1 MTTIK
6 MNDGRTQYDV
16 KEDFYDICM
25 FLCNANKLGNYFIQ
39 LTDMQLGE
47 VLLSINNI
55 LSVRTTNNV

>member
-1 MTTIK
+1 

-25 FLCNANKLGNYFIQ
+25 FLCNANKLNNYFIQ
-39 LTDMQLGE
+39 LTDTQLGE

-55 LSVRTTNNV
+55 LSVKASK

>member
-1 MTTIK
+1 

-16 KEDFYDICM
+16 KEDFHDICM

-39 LTDMQLGE
+39 LTDTQLGE

-55 LSVRTTNNV
+55 LSVKASK

>member
-16 KEDFYDICM
+16 KEDFNDICC
-25 FLCNANKLGNYFIQ
+25 FLYNANIYGNYFIQ
-39 LTDMQLGE
+39 LTDTQLGE

-55 LSVRTTNNV
+55 LSVKARK